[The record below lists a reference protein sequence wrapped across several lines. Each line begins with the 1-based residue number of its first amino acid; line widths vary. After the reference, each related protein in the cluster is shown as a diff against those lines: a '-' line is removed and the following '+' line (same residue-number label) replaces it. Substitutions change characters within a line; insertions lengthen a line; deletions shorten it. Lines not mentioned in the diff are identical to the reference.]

1 MKKCAAVII
10 LAITVRRPCSIFESR
25 FRGVFWPPEN
35 LCIFLVAGAPHR
47 VQSAFAV
54 ASGRKFLKGRT
65 SIAPRIEAFHW
76 LRVRRKALNLHR
88 DAD

>member
-76 LRVRRKALNLHR
+76 LCVRRKALNLHR